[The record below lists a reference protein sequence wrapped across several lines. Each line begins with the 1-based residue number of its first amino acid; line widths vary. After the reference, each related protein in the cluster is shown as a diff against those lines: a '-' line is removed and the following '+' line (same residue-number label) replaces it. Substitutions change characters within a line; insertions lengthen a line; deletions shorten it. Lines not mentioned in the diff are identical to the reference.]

1 MFTWIQQPKRPY
13 PKKKN
18 KRESTRRLTTGLF
31 LLRCKE
37 LGLSIDELE
46 TMDFGVVADMMT
58 EKQNDEYKYPF
69 KATQE
74 DFNKF

>member
-1 MFTWIQQPKRPY
+1 M
-13 PKKKN
+13 
-18 KRESTRRLTTGLF
+18 
-31 LLRCKE
+31 LRCKE
-37 LGLSIDELE
+37 LGLSIEERE

>member
-1 MFTWIQQPKRPY
+1 MFIWIQQKRQPH
-13 PKKKN
+13 PKKKG
-18 KRESTRRLTTGLF
+18 RESTRKLTTGLF

-37 LGLSIDELE
+37 LGLSIEELE
-46 TMDFGVVADMMT
+46 NMDFGVVSDMMT
-58 EKQNDEYKYPF
+58 EKQNDEYKYPY

>member
-1 MFTWIQQPKRPY
+1 M
-13 PKKKN
+13 
-18 KRESTRRLTTGLF
+18 
-31 LLRCKE
+31 RCKE

-46 TMDFGVVADMMT
+46 NMDFGVVSDMMT
-58 EKQNDEYKYPF
+58 EKQNDEYKYPY